1 MLSVAK
7 KTILA
12 FLILATGF
20 FFFKL
25 DAYGGGFPSHPI
37 TYIIPFN
44 PGGQSDIQARL
55 QQGLLEKELHVP
67 IVITYEPGGGG
78 ALGWSNLVHGKADG
92 YTVAGINLPHI
103 ILQPLVRGKSAGYET
118 NQILPLA
125 FFQRT
130 PIGLAVL
137 KTSPFKTLKQLVAY
151 AKAHPG
157 AVTISGV
164 GVWTGHYMT
173 YLELEKAA
181 GIKLTYIPS
190 TGDSET
196 VTNLLGGST
205 KVALFSSNDFV
216 SYKSKL
222 RVLAIAS
229 SKRLSFLPNIPT
241 FKEQG
246 YNIVESIDR
255 GVGVKQGTPKAIV
268 DVLEKAFI
276 KAMHNKDTIAKMK
289 AEGFEPIFMN
299 MQQSEEHIKKLKTK
313 YELLL
318 KQLNIHFKG

>member
-1 MLSVAK
+1 MINTLKKFILTFVA
-7 KTILA
+7 
-12 FLILATGF
+12 LILSF
-20 FFFKL
+20 CFLKL
-25 DAYGGGFPSHPI
+25 SAYAGNFPSRAI

-55 QQGLLEKELHVP
+55 QQNPLKQELHVP

-78 ALGWSNLVHGKADG
+78 ALGWSNLVHGKANG
-92 YTVAGINLPHI
+92 YTIAGINLPHI
-103 ILQPLVRGKSAGYET
+103 ILQPLVRGKSAGYKT
-118 NQILPLA
+118 DQILPLA

-137 KTSPFKTLKQLVAY
+137 KTSPFKTLKQLVEY

-157 AVTISGV
+157 SITISGV
-164 GVWTGHYMT
+164 GMWTGHYMT
-173 YLELEKAA
+173 YLELEKVA

-205 KVALFSSNDFV
+205 QVALFSSNDFV
-216 SYKSKL
+216 AYKSKL

-229 SKRLSFLPNIPT
+229 SKRLSFLPDIPT

-255 GVGVKQGTPKAIV
+255 GVGIKRGTPQPIV
-268 DVLEKAFI
+268 NILEKAFI
-276 KAMHNKDTIAKMK
+276 QVMHNKETIQKMEL
-289 AEGFEPIFMN
+289 EGFEPIFMN
-299 MQQSEEHIKKLKTK
+299 MQQSEQHVKELKTK

-318 KQLNIHFKG
+318 KQLGIHFKG

>member
-1 MLSVAK
+1 MFNKMKATVAFVVA
-7 KTILA
+7 IISL
-12 FLILATGF
+12 F
-20 FFFKL
+20 FFSL
-25 DAYGGGFPSHPI
+25 NTYASNFPSRPI

-55 QQGLLEKELHVP
+55 QQPYLKQMLHVP
-67 IVITYEPGGGG
+67 IVVTYEPGGGG
-78 ALGWSNLVHGKADG
+78 ALGWSNLVHGSANG
-92 YTVAGINLPHI
+92 YTIAGINLPHI
-103 ILQPLVRGKSAGYET
+103 ILQPLVRGKSAGYKT
-118 NQILPLA
+118 DQILPLA

-137 KTSPFKTLKQLVAY
+137 KTSPFKTLKQFVEY

-164 GVWTGHYMT
+164 GKWTGHYMT
-173 YLELEKAA
+173 YLELEKDS

-205 KVALFSSNDFV
+205 QAAFFNSNDFI
-216 SYKSKL
+216 SYRSKL

-229 SKRLSFLPNIPT
+229 SKRLSFMPTTPT

-255 GVGVKQGTPKAIV
+255 GIGVKRGTPPAIV
-268 DVLEKAFI
+268 NILEKAFI
-276 KAMHNKDTIAKMK
+276 SVMHNKDTIKKME

-299 MQQSEEHIKKLKTK
+299 MQQSEQHVKELKAK

-318 KQLNIHFKG
+318 KQLGIHFKG